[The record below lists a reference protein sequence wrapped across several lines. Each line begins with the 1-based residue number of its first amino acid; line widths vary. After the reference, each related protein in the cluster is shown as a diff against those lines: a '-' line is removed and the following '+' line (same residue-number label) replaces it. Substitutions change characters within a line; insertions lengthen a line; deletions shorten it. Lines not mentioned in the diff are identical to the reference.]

1 MEKQQK
7 ITDKPRF
14 IIPNFRHW
22 GDARLG
28 AELLQAS
35 SHQGKDKCTL
45 EGGRTSFLNVPPSLL
60 SAHMDFKENSSS
72 ELDA

>member
-14 IIPNFRHW
+14 TIPNFRHR

-35 SHQGKDKCTL
+35 AHQEKDKCTS
-45 EGGRTSFLNVPPSLL
+45 EGGRTSFLNVAPSILL
-60 SAHMDFKENSSS
+60 VHMDFKGIPP
-72 ELDA
+72 LT